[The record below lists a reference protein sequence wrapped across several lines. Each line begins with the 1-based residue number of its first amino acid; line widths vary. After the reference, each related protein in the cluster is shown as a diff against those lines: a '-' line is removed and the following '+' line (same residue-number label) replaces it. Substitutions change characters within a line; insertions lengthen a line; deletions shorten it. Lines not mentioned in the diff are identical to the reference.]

1 MATIY
6 LSSVDGDDGDSGA
19 DWANAMATAQA
30 AMTAAG
36 AGGRVYID
44 STHSESFSGSSTT
57 LTSPGTAASPQELLS
72 VNRSTGA
79 LEAGASL
86 AMTTAHGLGLFGSF
100 YAYGLTISSAT
111 GNTVLNGGNATSRA
125 CYDHCTLECGGSYIM
140 VTAHTYGKQV
150 VFKDVTVEML
160 AAATCMIVNPAF
172 RWVGGGLTGATV
184 PNFLLTHTNAVRQA
198 PVRLENLDLSTL
210 STVLASYTALGGH
223 LEISARRCRL
233 HASLARSTGT
243 VTPGCKIALIA
254 CDSGTDYLRHEREV
268 YEGVVSEDTVRIRD
282 NSDAPYSFK
291 MVSSA
296 NTHFHAPLRSF
307 PIARYNAVEGE
318 EITVRVYTL
327 TDGVTLQNDEF
338 WLEVNYLGNASYPI
352 GSLESSAM
360 ADILATPA
368 NLTTSTEGWT
378 TTDIAS
384 PTKQYAE
391 VTFTPQESGP
401 IEITACLAKASTT
414 VYVDPDA
421 EIS

>member
-19 DWANAMATAQA
+19 DWANAKATMQA

-36 AGGRVYID
+36 AGGRVYFD
-44 STHSESFSGSSTT
+44 SNHSESFADAHTT
-57 LTSPGTAASPQELLS
+57 LTSPGTPASPQELLS

-79 LEAGASL
+79 LEAGASITQ
-86 AMTTAHGLGLFGSF
+86 TTTHNLLMSGSF
-100 YAYGLTISSAT
+100 YMYGVTFTNALQVLAVCVDTAGAKQAYHDCEFS
-111 GNTVLNGGNATSRA
+111 
-125 CYDHCTLECGGSYIM
+125 CGGSYFGIGRY
-140 VTAHTYGKQV
+140 AWNQV
-150 VFKDVTVEML
+150 VLFNNVTVEL
-160 AAATCMIVNPAF
+160 TAAATYMKPDSMFHWI
-172 RWVGGGLTGATV
+172 GGGITGATV
-184 PNFLLTHTNAVRQA
+184 PNYLITHSNLYRQ
-198 PVRLENLDLSTL
+198 PEVLLENLDLSTL
-210 STVLASYTALGGH
+210 STVLASYQESGRLNVT
-223 LEISARRCRL
+223 ARRCRL

-243 VTPGCKIALIA
+243 VYPGNRIELIA

-282 NSDAPYSFK
+282 DSDSPYSFK

-296 NTHFHAPLRSF
+296 NTQFHAPLRSF
-307 PIARYNAVEGE
+307 PVARYNAVEGE

-338 WLEVNYLGNASYPI
+338 WIEVNYLGSASYPI
-352 GSLESSAM
+352 GSLASSAM
-360 ADILATPA
+360 ANILATPA

-401 IEITACLAKASTT
+401 IEIVGCLAKASTT
-414 VYVDPDA
+414 AYMCPDA